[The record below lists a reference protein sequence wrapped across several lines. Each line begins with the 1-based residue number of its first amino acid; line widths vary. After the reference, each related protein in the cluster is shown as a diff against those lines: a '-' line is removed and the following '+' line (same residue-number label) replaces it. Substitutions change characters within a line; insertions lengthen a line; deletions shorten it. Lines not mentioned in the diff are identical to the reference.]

1 MNVVGFK
8 AQNSVRLSLSQ
19 HEATACRTLRRAD
32 PHLHL
37 LPYSHLL
44 PQAPHILS
52 AGPLGVRR
60 IFQKPTLCINPIFLR
75 DGGHGPT
82 LGHFSSLQQ
91 PSPFRGVQPKGQ
103 QHMADLGSHL
113 WSRDWLTTSTIARS
127 CLYPQSTWKVCDTG
141 ANTRD

>member
-1 MNVVGFK
+1 M
-8 AQNSVRLSLSQ
+8 LSDLKPRILSASPFPSMKPQ
-19 HEATACRTLRRAD
+19 PAELSGELILISISYPIHT
-32 PHLHL
+32 
-37 LPYSHLL
+37 SS

-52 AGPLGVRR
+52 PGPLRVRR
-60 IFQKPTLCINPIFLR
+60 SFQKPTLCINPIFLR